1 MNYLLIVE
9 GAVAEPNLFSSVF
22 QRYGFNVVRSERM
35 KSFESFE
42 CSNLSD
48 SKNNIVIAQAP
59 RNRLGEL
66 LRSDSAS
73 FDFDKA
79 FKKRFNSVFLVFDVD
94 HTNNKDLSDMIRIH
108 DDETDAGLLL
118 VSSPCIEIMSEP
130 GRTEI
135 LETEH
140 LSSYNKER
148 NKYFNDE
155 MKLGNGTIQYIANNF
170 EKLALQFLRQNY
182 REFNEPNVMEH
193 PRLVV
198 DMVNRKNN
206 RTETVVVYRYFTTV
220 LYVLLANIFGLTKQI
235 ENVGTVESFLS
246 ENDRSAGG

>member
-9 GAVAEPNLFSSVF
+9 GAVAEPNLFSQVF
-22 QRYGFNVVRSERM
+22 QRYGFNVIKSERM
-35 KSFESFE
+35 QSFESFD

-59 RNRLGEL
+59 RNRLGDL

-79 FKKRFNSVFLVFDVD
+79 FKKRFNSVFLIFDVD
-94 HTNNKDLSDMIRIH
+94 HTDNKDLSEMIKIH
-108 DDETDAGLLL
+108 GDETDSGLLL

-130 GRTEI
+130 GRTET

-140 LSSYNKER
+140 LASYKKER
-148 NKYFNDE
+148 NKYYSDE
-155 MKLGNGTIQYIANNF
+155 MKLGYGAIQYIANNF
-170 EKLALQFLRQNY
+170 ENLALQFLLQNY

-198 DMVNRKNN
+198 DMINKKND
-206 RTETVVVYRYFTTV
+206 RTSTVVVYRYFTTV
-220 LYVLLANIFGLTKQI
+220 LYVLIANIFGLTKQI
-235 ENVGTVESFLS
+235 DNVEIVESFLLKNAS
-246 ENDRSAGG
+246 TS